1 MKKQWISAIMM
12 VIIGGCIF
20 KISDLYQSQLIVT
33 PVFETKALPVPPSV
47 PINPPLAE
55 EAIPSV
61 EEKTEDIFQPTPE
74 ELNLAHFFP
83 EGADQSDIS
92 QSYAGKAFTE
102 LTIQDQEWMNNI
114 YAYADMTPEQFAAKS
129 GHARSK
135 IMGSYNPKDDL
146 HDPDNPDTWAI
157 HSFRNIRTSVTDGDG
172 NPISVYSNVIEIMSV
187 ANVYTY
193 FKDVRDYDLFLSHV
207 MLLWEKSHT
216 YSIDM
221 SDIYYC
227 EGCLSEEDER
237 KRLEQ
242 EAAEE
247 EARQAII
254 IANESSLANEN
265 SLADESSEADE
276 IELNESESESENV
289 YQEQES
295 VSRVITAS
303 EGAEISEEPKTETVS
318 AEEETMAEI
327 PATII
332 ASPSEMEAVET
343 QAESGAIDSS
353 LNERCPGHIDLLVKM
368 RIRGIK
374 EKNGLFKVDT
384 YGNQQ
389 DNFEEGRWQGWTPE
403 RIESART
410 LASQDWYQRY
420 GITLSTISMRN
431 PLSEYEIQE
440 YMERLPED
448 LSQIRKDI
456 IRFALSSVGK
466 VPYYWGGKA
475 SAPDYSRNG
484 FGTLITPDDKGRI
497 LKGLDCSG
505 WINWVYWSVTG
516 SRLPYE
522 STSGL
527 ALCGSPVNRNHLKP
541 GDIIIRTGEDAH
553 VIMFLEWT
561 EDGKIRCIHE
571 SSGNVNNV
579 TVSVRDANWPY
590 YRKLID

>member
-1 MKKQWISAIMM
+1 MM

-74 ELNLAHFFP
+74 ELNLANFFP

-227 EGCLSEEDER
+227 EGCLSE
-237 KRLEQ
+237 
-242 EAAEE
+242 
-247 EARQAII
+247 
-254 IANESSLANEN
+254 
-265 SLADESSEADE
+265 
-276 IELNESESESENV
+276 
-289 YQEQES
+289 
-295 VSRVITAS
+295 
-303 EGAEISEEPKTETVS
+303 
-318 AEEETMAEI
+318 
-327 PATII
+327 
-332 ASPSEMEAVET
+332 
-343 QAESGAIDSS
+343 
-353 LNERCPGHIDLLVKM
+353 
-368 RIRGIK
+368 
-374 EKNGLFKVDT
+374 
-384 YGNQQ
+384 
-389 DNFEEGRWQGWTPE
+389 
-403 RIESART
+403 
-410 LASQDWYQRY
+410 
-420 GITLSTISMRN
+420 
-431 PLSEYEIQE
+431 
-440 YMERLPED
+440 
-448 LSQIRKDI
+448 
-456 IRFALSSVGK
+456 
-466 VPYYWGGKA
+466 
-475 SAPDYSRNG
+475 
-484 FGTLITPDDKGRI
+484 
-497 LKGLDCSG
+497 
-505 WINWVYWSVTG
+505 
-516 SRLPYE
+516 
-522 STSGL
+522 
-527 ALCGSPVNRNHLKP
+527 
-541 GDIIIRTGEDAH
+541 
-553 VIMFLEWT
+553 
-561 EDGKIRCIHE
+561 
-571 SSGNVNNV
+571 
-579 TVSVRDANWPY
+579 
-590 YRKLID
+590 